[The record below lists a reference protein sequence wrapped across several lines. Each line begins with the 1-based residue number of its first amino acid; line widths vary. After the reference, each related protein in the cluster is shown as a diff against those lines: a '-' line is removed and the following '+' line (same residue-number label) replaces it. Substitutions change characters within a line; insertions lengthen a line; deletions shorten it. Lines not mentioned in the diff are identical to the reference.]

1 MVIFRQLIN
10 RIAKLTLGN
19 SAVNSIIAQ
28 EGKISLKRYR
38 KTLSRKKM
46 LTGEFKESKSQLQN
60 ICEICSE
67 YISPVTS
74 PIALIS
80 QVQRSGGSLLSQ
92 LFDGHPELHAHPHE
106 LKIGYPKKYMW
117 PKIDLNEHP
126 QRWLE
131 MLFEDK
137 VIEHSKGGYKKE
149 RKQDEVFPFIFM
161 PSVQRKVFLR
171 YLSSVDSITWR
182 DVFDAYMTSYFGAW
196 INNQN
201 RYGQKKYVTAFT
213 PRLAMIEDNME
224 SFFEVYP
231 DGRLLSIVR
240 DPKNWYPSAARH
252 RSNVYGDIR
261 ESIDLWKTSTKAAF
275 RNKEK
280 YGERVC
286 IVRFEDLVS
295 KTESVMSYM
304 ADFLGINFD
313 NILLVPTFNKCP
325 IRANTSFNAE
335 QHGIVASTLS
345 RYKMLS
351 EEELKIIEKMT
362 EDIYSMILKETPEFN

>member
-1 MVIFRQLIN
+1 MIFRQLAD
-10 RIAKLTLGN
+10 RIAKLTLGS
-19 SAVNSIIAQ
+19 SAFDSIISQ
-28 EGKISLKRYR
+28 EGKISFKRYR
-38 KTLSRKKM
+38 KTLLRRK
-46 LTGEFKESKSQLQN
+46 LLNGEFKESKSQLQN

-67 YISPVTS
+67 YIIPVTS

-117 PKIDLNEHP
+117 PEIDLNENP

-131 MLFEDK
+131 IFFEDK
-137 VIEHSKGGYKKE
+137 VIEHFKGGYKKE

-161 PSVQRKVFLR
+161 PSVQKKVFLK
-171 YLSSVDSITWR
+171 YLSSVDSITLR

-201 RYGQKKYVTAFT
+201 RYGLKKYVTAFT
-213 PRLAMIEDNME
+213 PRLAMIEDNMD

-240 DPKNWYPSAARH
+240 DPKNWYPSAVKH

-261 ESIDLWKTSTKAAF
+261 KSIDLWKSSTEAAL
-275 RNKEK
+275 RNKKK

-295 KTESVMSYM
+295 KTEVVMLYM
-304 ADFLGINFD
+304 ANFLKINFD
-313 NILLVPTFNKCP
+313 DILLVPTFNKSP
-325 IRANTSFNAE
+325 IRANTSFNDE
-335 QHGIVASTLS
+335 QHGIVSSTLS

-351 EEELKIIEKMT
+351 EEELKIIEEMT
-362 EDIYSMILKETPEFN
+362 ENIYSTTLKEVPEFN